1 MTDPYTTHHQAAFE
15 VNPETPKRPR
25 TWAKI
30 IAAGAIPLLA
40 LSVVVGLFI
49 VPAPY
54 VVTTPGPTF
63 DLKEDIQELE
73 VIHIEGK
80 DPATGKPVELDTE
93 KGGDLRMVTI
103 SEYGGPGHYLS
114 FFDVFW
120 LTRDGVSSVEN
131 YSDIYPDDI
140 TADQLQSF
148 ASAQMTSS
156 HSTASVAALEE
167 LGWTVP
173 ATVTVNEVAEGVDAH
188 GKILPGDIL
197 VAVQT
202 PDGTVHSIDKAA
214 TIFAVTAATA
224 PGTELVVTVNR
235 DGKNIPIKA
244 KTHESPDGI
253 GSKLGI
259 FLHVETQMPLKIT
272 FNLEDVG
279 GPSAGMMFALTIID
293 RMTPGDMTGGQRIA
307 GTGALSYDG
316 RVQPIGGL
324 PQKMVG
330 ARNAGAQYF
339 LAPAA
344 NCNEITET
352 PEGIEVFRV
361 NTLDEARQAVES
373 IAAGTTSSLP
383 ACLSH

>member
-1 MTDPYTTHHQAAFE
+1 MTDQHITPQLPAFE
-15 VNPETPKRPR
+15 LAPEKPKRSR
-25 TWAKI
+25 LWAKI
-30 IAAGAIPLLA
+30 IVAATVPLLF
-40 LSVVVGLFI
+40 LSLVLVLFV

-63 DLKEDIQELE
+63 DLKDDIHEHE
-73 VIHIEGK
+73 VIHIEGD
-80 DPATGKPVELDTE
+80 DPTTGRPVVLDTE

-131 YSDIYPDDI
+131 YSDIYPENI

-173 ATVTVNEVAEGVDAH
+173 ATVTVNEVAEGVDSY
-188 GKILPGDIL
+188 GKILPDDIL

-202 PDGTVHSIDKAA
+202 PDGVVHPVDKAS
-214 TIFAVTAATA
+214 TIFAVTAATP
-224 PGTELVVTVNR
+224 PGTELLVTVER
-235 DGKNIPIKA
+235 DGKQIPVRA

-259 FLHVETQMPLKIT
+259 FLHVDTQMPLKIT

-293 RMTPGDMTGGQRIA
+293 RLTPGDMTGGQSIA
-307 GTGALSYDG
+307 GTGALGYDG

-339 LAPAA
+339 LAPSS
-344 NCNEITET
+344 NCDEITEV
-352 PEGIEVFRV
+352 PQGIEVFRV
-361 NTLDEARQAVES
+361 NTLEEARQAVES
-373 IAAGTTSSLP
+373 IAAGNTDSL
-383 ACLSH
+383 AKCVAH